1 MNESAISPGSAL
13 VAIFLLWGL
22 ASALDQPLLDEEPA
36 QALPVEQAKPVASPP
51 VRLLCHVDQ
60 DEPRIPWPPPQRGVP
75 HISLVSFRATQGDR
89 HQQPVWPSF
98 SLRCFVIDE

>member
-1 MNESAISPGSAL
+1 MNESSISAGWAL

-22 ASALDQPLLDEEPA
+22 AGALDQPLIDEQPA
-36 QALPVEQAKPVASPP
+36 QALPVEQAKPVAPP
-51 VRLLCHVDQ
+51 VRLLCHPHH
-60 DEPRIPWPPPQRGVP
+60 DEPRVPWPPSQRGVP

-89 HQQPVWPSF
+89 HQQPMWPSR

>member
-1 MNESAISPGSAL
+1 MNEFSISPGWAL

-22 ASALDQPLLDEEPA
+22 AGALDQPLIDEEPA
-36 QALPVEQAKPVASPP
+36 QALPVEQAKPVAPP
-51 VRLLCHVDQ
+51 VRLLCHADQ
-60 DEPRIPWPPPQRGVP
+60 DEPRAPWPPSQRGVP

-89 HQQPVWPSF
+89 HQQPMWPSR

>member
-1 MNESAISPGSAL
+1 MNESSISPGWAL

-22 ASALDQPLLDEEPA
+22 AGALDQPLIDEEPA
-36 QALPVEQAKPVASPP
+36 QALPVEQAKPVSPP
-51 VRLLCHVDQ
+51 VRLLCHADQ
-60 DEPRIPWPPPQRGVP
+60 DEPRAPWPPSQRSVP

-89 HQQPVWPSF
+89 HQQPVWPSR

>member
-1 MNESAISPGSAL
+1 MNESSVSPGWIL
-13 VAIFLLWGL
+13 VAIFLPWGL
-22 ASALDQPLLDEEPA
+22 AGALDQPLIDQEPA
-36 QALPVEQAKPVASPP
+36 QALPVEHAKPVAPP

-60 DEPRIPWPPPQRGVP
+60 GEPRGPWPPSQRGVP

-89 HQQPVWPSF
+89 HQQPMWPSR

>member
-1 MNESAISPGSAL
+1 MNESSISPGWAL

-22 ASALDQPLLDEEPA
+22 AGALDQPRIDEEPA
-36 QALPVEQAKPVASPP
+36 QALPLEQAKPVAPP
-51 VRLLCHVDQ
+51 VRLLCNADQ
-60 DEPRIPWPPPQRGVP
+60 DESRAPWPPSQCGMP

-89 HQQPVWPSF
+89 YQQPVWPSR

>member
-1 MNESAISPGSAL
+1 MNESSISPGWTL

-22 ASALDQPLLDEEPA
+22 AGALDQPVIDEEPA
-36 QALPVEQAKPVASPP
+36 QALPLEQAKPVAPP

-60 DEPRIPWPPPQRGVP
+60 GEPRARWVPSQRGAP
-75 HISLVSFRATQGDR
+75 HVSPVSFCATQGDR
-89 HQQPVWPSF
+89 HQQPARPSR

>member
-1 MNESAISPGSAL
+1 MNESCISPGWAL

-22 ASALDQPLLDEEPA
+22 AGALDQPLLDEEPA
-36 QALPVEQAKPVASPP
+36 QARPIEQATPVALPT

-60 DEPRIPWPPPQRGVP
+60 DEPRAPWPPPQRGVP

-89 HQQPVWPSF
+89 RQQPVWPSL